1 MRTIF
6 CSLVFVGCL
15 LVSTGKDYGQG
26 GRPIPPGIREADKQT
41 NAPIEATA
49 PTSKPKKADPAQLE
63 REAQE
68 LAGLS
73 AQIPVQIAAVNHGQ
87 MPKDL
92 TEQLKQI
99 EKLAKRLRMQVV
111 P

>member
-1 MRTIF
+1 MRNVF
-6 CSLVFVGCL
+6 CSLVLAGCL
-15 LVSTGKDYGQG
+15 LASAGKDSGQG

-41 NAPIEATA
+41 NAPIESTT
-49 PTSKPKKADPAQLE
+49 PSSRPKKADPAQLE

-73 AQIPVQIAAVNHGQ
+73 AQIPEQIAAVNHGQ
-87 MPKDL
+87 MPKNL

-99 EKLAKRLRMQVV
+99 EKLAKHLRTEVV